1 MTYKQACARIT
12 GGNVTA
18 VGGYRAAGIGGGA
31 ESITG
36 WGGSGCD
43 DLEISGTANV
53 TIEADYHAIGPGSYS
68 STISDWHTGNLT
80 LGDHMMVQGENQAEQ
95 GGTVFIEADSRVA
108 YCQNDGKVRISPC
121 SHPDN
126 VYTSDED
133 NHLRSC
139 KYCATALSQ
148 EKHTWD
154 ENHRCT
160 VCGYGSDMN
169 TVSFEAGGGSGTMG
183 FVRVSPG
190 SSFEL
195 PECAFTPPEG
205 LAFAGWEISG
215 QVHPAG
221 DVIQVDAVS
230 VTAVASWSQPYPLWV
245 GSTLVTAANREDI
258 LGDGTAV
265 YVGDAASGTLT
276 LKDARIL
283 SKHAFTSLGTAATA
297 GIYIDQNL
305 DLTIRVEGD
314 SVIDAGAKYGVFSES
329 GLSIQGGSSL
339 RAKGQDSGI
348 FALSGPLSIS
358 GAQVAAHGE
367 VYGLFT
373 NEDLSISGSRVSAAA
388 TQIGVY
394 ADILYLSGDSSLT
407 AECDEA
413 EETTPLGIISGGT
426 DLNGGSEFKFIL
438 PEGGDYDSENHIVLD
453 ANKSPA
459 MKAEIGLAVPYPLWV
474 GGTQAF
480 DANASDLLGDGT
492 VSYDRGSKTLTFS
505 ANPSFTGTYSGALI
519 VTREDLKIVAP
530 QGGLSLTGADAAYG
544 VFAMDGASLEL
555 IGDVTADVST
565 SALVAEGTI
574 RVSGK
579 LTADVTE
586 DNQAIFADGGI
597 YISEAYA
604 VTTPANSPFLNGD
617 RFVIDVS
624 GAPAAHVVIGAF
636 TLPDFSAADF
646 TLPADL
652 TTLEASAFEG
662 VTDLRIIDARS
673 CTAIGANVFTG
684 TGLSQIRLPKDCLID
699 TGAFTGCG
707 RVFVFAEAG
716 GMTEAYCSDP
726 AHANC
731 TFVPVS

>member
-1 MTYKQACARIT
+1 MLIDAA
-12 GGNVTA
+12 
-18 VGGYRAAGIGGGA
+18 YRV
-31 ESITG
+31 E
-36 WGGSGCD
+36 
-43 DLEISGTANV
+43 
-53 TIEADYHAIGPGSYS
+53 
-68 STISDWHTGNLT
+68 
-80 LGDHMMVQGENQAEQ
+80 
-95 GGTVFIEADSRVA
+95 
-108 YCQNDGKVRISPC
+108 YCQNYGKVRISPC

-133 NHLRSC
+133 NHLRTC
-139 KYCATALSQ
+139 KYCATPLSL
-148 EKHTWD
+148 EAHTWD
-154 ENHRCT
+154 KNHRCT

-169 TVSFEAGGGSGTMG
+169 TVSFEAGEGSGTMD

-205 LAFAGWEISG
+205 LAFVEWEISG

-221 DVIQVDAVS
+221 DVIQVDADS

-265 YVGDAASGTLT
+265 YVGDTASGTLT
-276 LKDARIL
+276 LKGARIL

-388 TQIGVY
+388 TKIGVY
-394 ADILYLSGDSSLT
+394 ADFLHLSGDSSLT

-413 EETTPLGIISGGT
+413 EGTTPLGIISGGT

-438 PEGGDYDSENHIVLD
+438 PEGGHYDGDNHKVLD
-453 ANKSPA
+453 ANGSPA
-459 MKAEIGLAVPYPLWV
+459 MKAEIGQAVPYPLWV

-492 VSYDRGSKTLTFS
+492 
-505 ANPSFTGTYSGALI
+505 
-519 VTREDLKIVAP
+519 
-530 QGGLSLTGADAAYG
+530 
-544 VFAMDGASLEL
+544 
-555 IGDVTADVST
+555 
-565 SALVAEGTI
+565 
-574 RVSGK
+574 
-579 LTADVTE
+579 
-586 DNQAIFADGGI
+586 
-597 YISEAYA
+597 
-604 VTTPANSPFLNGD
+604 
-617 RFVIDVS
+617 
-624 GAPAAHVVIGAF
+624 
-636 TLPDFSAADF
+636 ADF

-662 VTDLRIIDARS
+662 VTDLHIVDARS

-699 TGAFTGCG
+699 TGAFSGCW